1 MPALP
6 GHATD
11 FSIQRASLASQKL
24 TVNFNLV
31 LSIDGY
37 FMTLV
42 VNLSYRLKR
51 PFVVLCMTCSNRL
64 SCLQLFI

>member
-1 MPALP
+1 M
-6 GHATD
+6 
-11 FSIQRASLASQKL
+11 SRNLAPIIHIYVSTEAL

-31 LSIDGY
+31 LSVNGY

-51 PFVVLCMTCSNRL
+51 AFVVLCMHRSNRL
-64 SCLQLFI
+64 SCLQLLR